1 MTIEEKID
9 KLISDVAAIKVNS
22 ERIVYDI
29 EDHEDRIREVESFRN
44 QFKGAVISIGFA
56 SGFIG
61 TIVGIIASLFL
72 R

>member
-22 ERIVYDI
+22 ERIISDV

>member
-9 KLISDVAAIKVNS
+9 KLISDVAVIKVNS
-22 ERIVYDI
+22 ERLIIDI
-29 EDHEDRIREVESFRN
+29 DDHEARIREVESFRN
-44 QFKGAVISIGFA
+44 QIKGAVISIGFA
-56 SGFIG
+56 SGFVG